1 LNVVTPQ
8 ASPGASARAEGGPVS
23 AASCQ
28 SPNLRVQFVALR
40 DNFQVAIGEPATVQV
55 KIVDECGNPLVPDAN
70 ASTPVSAS
78 FSNGDAD
85 IRLAHEGGGQWA
97 ATWRPTSLPQGT
109 SSTTVTVRAAYV
121 RLGSQQ
127 TMQTGSAQLTGTLRS
142 SSAPIVP
149 AGAVFHAASFAP
161 SAPVAPG
168 GLITIFGANL
178 SDQVSIAPSYPL
190 PSAMGGTEVDLGGI
204 ALPLLYSSAGQVNA
218 QVPFNLTGNTQYQV
232 VVRRGDALSVPE
244 SFTVAAAVPGIF
256 TTNMQG
262 TGQGIIMRSDQLTIA
277 QAATPAARGEVIVI
291 YCAGLG
297 AVNPPVKQG
306 EAPTTASRTVN
317 EATVTVGGLN
327 APVFYSGVT
336 PGFPGLYQ
344 VNATLPDTVAVG
356 NAVPVTITVAGL
368 TSNTVTMAIK

>member
-1 LNVVTPQ
+1 
-8 ASPGASARAEGGPVS
+8 
-23 AASCQ
+23 
-28 SPNLRVQFVALR
+28 
-40 DNFQVAIGEPATVQV
+40 
-55 KIVDECGNPLVPDAN
+55 
-70 ASTPVSAS
+70 
-78 FSNGDAD
+78 
-85 IRLAHEGGGQWA
+85 
-97 ATWRPTSLPQGT
+97 
-109 SSTTVTVRAAYV
+109 
-121 RLGSQQ
+121 
-127 TMQTGSAQLTGTLRS
+127 
-142 SSAPIVP
+142 
-149 AGAVFHAASFAP
+149 
-161 SAPVAPG
+161 
-168 GLITIFGANL
+168 
-178 SDQVSIAPSYPL
+178 
-190 PSAMGGTEVDLGGI
+190 
-204 ALPLLYSSAGQVNA
+204 
-218 QVPFNLTGNTQYQV
+218 
-232 VVRRGDALSVPE
+232 
-244 SFTVAAAVPGIF
+244 
-256 TTNMQG
+256 MQG